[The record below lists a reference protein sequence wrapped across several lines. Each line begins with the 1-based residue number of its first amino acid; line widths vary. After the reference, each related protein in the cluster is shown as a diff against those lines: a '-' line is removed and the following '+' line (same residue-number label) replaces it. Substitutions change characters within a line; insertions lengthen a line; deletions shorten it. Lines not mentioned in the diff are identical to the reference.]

1 MDVRAEFREKMPQIA
16 EICRRYHVRE
26 LMLFGSALRED
37 FRPDSDFDLLVE
49 FEPDAPIGLIELGN
63 MEGELEDLFGR
74 KVDLVPKQGLKP
86 LIRDNVLNSAEPVY
100 AS

>member
-49 FEPDAPIGLIELGN
+49 FELDAKIGLIELGN

-86 LIRDNVLNSAEPVY
+86 RVRDNVLNSAEPVY
-100 AS
+100 AR

>member
-1 MDVRAEFREKMPQIA
+1 MDVRAEFREKMPQIT

-26 LMLFGSALRED
+26 LMLFGSALRDD

-63 MEGELEDLFGR
+63 MEGDLEDLFGR

>member
-1 MDVRAEFREKMPQIA
+1 MDVRAEFREKMPQIK

-37 FRPDSDFDLLVE
+37 FRSDSDYDLLVE
-49 FEPDAPIGLIELGN
+49 FEPDAPIGLIGLGE

-74 KVDLVPKQGLKP
+74 KIDLVPKRGLKP
-86 LIRDNVLNSAEPVY
+86 FIRDSVLNDAEPIY
-100 AS
+100 AN